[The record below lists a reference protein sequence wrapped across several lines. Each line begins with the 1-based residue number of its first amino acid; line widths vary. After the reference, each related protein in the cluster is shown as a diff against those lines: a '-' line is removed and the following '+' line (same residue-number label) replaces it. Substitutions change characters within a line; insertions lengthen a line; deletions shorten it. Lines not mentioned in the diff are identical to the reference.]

1 MSIKVADNFLYQGR
15 KPLDNRILI
24 DTVANM
30 AAMADAIIYD
40 GMIAYVQADKKFYVY
55 DSTNTVDP
63 VLAKWRELKTGG
75 TGNASVLEYAKNTD
89 YKKDTLVY
97 DDNELARVK
106 ADFKSDNTAGNTT
119 TQSFELDITN
129 NNLILIP
136 TEIKFNQ
143 LGADARKYIEG
154 LAFIINDF
162 NLDYTKAVTIPET
175 KLQLKDASSLTTF
188 QKLDI
193 KIINILNTSNELEG
207 IALIQNYNA
216 TNKEFTI
223 ASVKYESSDIDAI
236 LAKKTYENTINK
248 GQPNGYTPLGTDGKV
263 PAAYLPSSLTSTYS
277 KSEVDQKDTDLKT
290 NLTTL
295 INNEILRATNKE
307 NSINTDLTNHIN
319 NTSIHIT
326 QTEKDTWNAKLDASD
341 LSALESHVSDTDI
354 HVTQADKDKW
364 NGMSLSYFVTN
375 KTDLPMTGNVIGNLG
390 YVQVSAPGVVPISC
404 DTYIWDGTQWLQID
418 ASQVSLQFN
427 WGNILNKPKSS
438 ALAIDNT
445 VNIAHSHTNKLVLD
459 KIGQSAS
466 GNFTYDGVEI
476 GVKVIF
482 IANEKLLPTSGEDN
496 TLYVVYQDSRVRK
509 YPSISV
515 WRDGAYQIL
524 GRGTQEAAP
533 QVGDMSILQSEY
545 FSVEPNTTFNIE
557 ITDNQFFS
565 FMPVEIL
572 KEIEG
577 AKNVEIVVAD
587 YTTPEDYNYNEKIIN
602 ISEGHLKVELKDTPT
617 IIDTV
622 SDSYLSHVDID
633 LSDYKDITNII

>member
-1 MSIKVADNFLYQGR
+1 
-15 KPLDNRILI
+15 
-24 DTVANM
+24 M
-30 AAMADAIIYD
+30 AATI
-40 GMIAYVQADKKFYVY
+40 
-55 DSTNTVDP
+55 S
-63 VLAKWRELKTGG
+63 
-75 TGNASVLEYAKNTD
+75 
-89 YKKDTLVY
+89 YKQ
-97 DDNELARVK
+97 
-106 ADFKSDNTAGNTT
+106 F
-119 TQSFELDITN
+119 
-129 NNLILIP
+129 
-136 TEIKFNQ
+136 
-143 LGADARKYIEG
+143 GADARKYIDG

-162 NLDYTKAVTIPET
+162 NLDYAKAATIPET
-175 KLQLKDASSLTTF
+175 KLQLKDASSLTAF

-216 TNKEFTI
+216 TTKEFTI
-223 ASVKYESSDIDAI
+223 ASIKYESSDIDAI
-236 LAKKTYENTINK
+236 LATKTYENIINK
-248 GQPNGYTPLGTDGKV
+248 GQPNGYAPLGTDGKV
-263 PAAYLPSSLTSTYS
+263 PSAYLPSSLMSTYS
-277 KSEVDQKDTDLKT
+277 KTEVDQKDTDLKT

-319 NTSIHIT
+319 NTSIHT
-326 QTEKDTWNAKLDASD
+326 SQTEKDTWNAKLDASD
-341 LSALESHVSDTDI
+341 LSDLESHASDTDI

-364 NGMSLSYFVTN
+364 DGMSLSYFVTN
-375 KTDLPMTGNVIGNLG
+375 KADLPMTDNVIGNLG
-390 YVQVSAPGVVPISC
+390 YVQVSAPGIVPISC

-427 WGNILNKPKSS
+427 WGNILNKPNSS

-445 VNIAHSHTNKLVLD
+445 VNIAHNHTNKLILD

-476 GVKVIF
+476 GVKVLF
-482 IANEKLLPTSGEDN
+482 IANEKLLPASGEDN
-496 TLYVVYQDSRVRK
+496 TLYVVYEDSRVRK

-545 FSVEPNTTFNIE
+545 FSVEPNSTFNIE

-577 AKNVEIVVAD
+577 AKNAEIVVAD
-587 YTTPEDYNYNEKIIN
+587 YTVPEDYNYNEKIIN
-602 ISEGHLKVELKDTPT
+602 ISEGHLKVELKDIPT
-617 IIDTV
+617 TIDTV
-622 SDSYLSHVDID
+622 DDSYLSHVDID
-633 LSDYKDITNII
+633 LSDYKDITNIF